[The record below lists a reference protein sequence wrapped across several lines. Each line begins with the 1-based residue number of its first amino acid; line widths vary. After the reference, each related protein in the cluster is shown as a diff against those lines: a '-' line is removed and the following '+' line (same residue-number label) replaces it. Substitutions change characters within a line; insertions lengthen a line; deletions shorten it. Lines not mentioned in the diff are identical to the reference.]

1 MIKKKAKGKSKSKAK
16 KSGKATTKRSLKKPL
31 DPVKVHQEIAQIV
44 KESAQEITEAVM
56 VQATQGQLAPAR
68 FLLEMAGV
76 FPHSTDGTF
85 STENEDSL
93 AETLLNRLNIPLQP
107 MVHDLLQKEE
117 DEDIV
122 IQPKK
127 ADEGDEAPGMESGD
141 GKNNP
146 AEEIAAVE
154 K

>member
-1 MIKKKAKGKSKSKAK
+1 MFSRI
-16 KSGKATTKRSLKKPL
+16 SG
-31 DPVKVHQEIAQIV
+31 D
-44 KESAQEITEAVM
+44 
-56 VQATQGQLAPAR
+56 
-68 FLLEMAGV
+68 
-76 FPHSTDGTF
+76 
-85 STENEDSL
+85 
-93 AETLLNRLNIPLQP
+93 RLGSP
-107 MVHDLLQKEE
+107 HDLLQKEE